1 MLPKSLGILSENKVG
16 VKMHK
21 HIGIILISFIFM
33 FTAQVNA
40 EGTKKEGILED
51 AVTELLTP
59 QIYSAVKD
67 YYGDSKGIGFMC
79 LKVTNIKKDQPGSY
93 HFDVEVEGVTFKD
106 AHTPLD
112 IFNMRIKYNDATE
125 GKWVLE
131 NYKARKYNSSYVC
144 REPA

>member
-1 MLPKSLGILSENKVG
+1 
-16 VKMHK
+16 
-21 HIGIILISFIFM
+21 M
-33 FTAQVNA
+33 FTTNVNA

-51 AVTELLTP
+51 AVTVLLTP

-67 YYGDSKGIGFMC
+67 YYGHSNGIGFMC
-79 LKVTNIKKDQPGSY
+79 LKVSNIKKEQPGSY

-112 IFNMRIKYNDATE
+112 IFNMKIKYNDKTQ

-131 NYKARKYNSSYVC
+131 KYKARKYNSSYIC